1 MRIRAAGAADAPALA
16 ALLAELGYP
25 DEAARVAARLEAF
38 ERDPG
43 SVILVAEDDRDVVG
57 LASATTIPLLH
68 EDGRWCRVSALV
80 VDEERRRS
88 GAGRRLVD
96 AVEARARDEGCRY
109 LEVTSG
115 ERTEREAAHA
125 FYEALGFEQV
135 SRRYLKELQAW

>member
-25 DEAARVAARLEAF
+25 DDAVRVAARLEAF
-38 ERDPG
+38 EREPG
-43 SVILVAEDDRDVVG
+43 SVILVAEDDGAVVG

-68 EDGRWCRVSALV
+68 EDGRWCRLSALV
-80 VDEERRRS
+80 VGEERRRS

-96 AVEARARDEGCRY
+96 AVEALARDDGCRY

-115 ERTEREAAHA
+115 ERAGREAAHA

-135 SRRYLKELQAW
+135 SRRYLKEL